1 MRARGS
7 KGHATLGALLAVAAV
22 GALAGAGAVGAAGR
36 YTDASGDGKGAA
48 DITGVAVTSDA
59 NGQILF
65 TISTSGAPVAQD
77 GRVVAFLDTD
87 LNPASGAPGTLG
99 ADYIL
104 GVDEDG
110 YSFGRWTG
118 ADWDWD
124 TPYSTVRVIINASG
138 GLFSVNRSEL
148 GGTQSFNFWVRTLRG
163 EPSSG
168 QIDDAPDDG
177 GFNYTL
183 PAGGPDI
190 REVGVKTTP
199 DAGPRAGR
207 VFTVL
212 PTTLVLPATGAMI
225 TIAPQPESYSC
236 VAKLGAKPLRGKGT
250 GGCTFAIPK
259 KAKGKRLSVVLTV
272 SYQGASKPVQLAY
285 RVR

>member
-1 MRARGS
+1 VRERRW
-7 KGHATLGALLAVAAV
+7 KRRATLGALLTATAAVALG
-22 GALAGAGAVGAAGR
+22 GAGAAGAVGR
-36 YTDASGDGKGAA
+36 YTDPSGDGKGAA
-48 DITGVAVTSDA
+48 DITGVSVASDT
-59 NGQILF
+59 NGQVLF
-65 TISTSGAPVAQD
+65 TISTAGAPVAQD
-77 GRVVAFLDTD
+77 GLVVVFLDTD

-99 ADYIL
+99 ADYL
-104 GVDEDG
+104 FGVDEEG

-124 TPYSTVRVIINASG
+124 TPYATVRVIINSSG
-138 GLFSVNRSEL
+138 GLISVNRSEL

-163 EPSSG
+163 EPAAG

-183 PAGGPDI
+183 AAGGPDI
-190 REVGVKTTP
+190 REVAVKTTP

-207 VFTVL
+207 VFTVQ
-212 PTTLVLPATGAMI
+212 PTSLVLPPAGGMLATS
-225 TIAPQPESYSC
+225 PQPESYQC
-236 VAKLGAKPLRGKGT
+236 VAQLGAKLLSGRGT

-259 KAKGKRLSVVLTV
+259 NAKRKQLSITLTV
-272 SYQGASKPVQLAY
+272 SYQGASKAVQLVY

>member
-1 MRARGS
+1 MRGRW
-7 KGHATLGALLAVAAV
+7 KRRATLGALLTATAAVAL
-22 GALAGAGAVGAAGR
+22 GGAGAAGAVGR

-48 DITGVAVTSDA
+48 DITGVSVASDT
-59 NGQILF
+59 NGQVLF
-65 TISTSGAPVAQD
+65 TISTAGAPVAQD
-77 GRVVAFLDTD
+77 GLVVVFLDTD

-99 ADYIL
+99 ADYL
-104 GVDEDG
+104 VGVDEEG

-124 TPYSTVRVIINASG
+124 TPYATVRVIINSSG
-138 GLFSVNRSEL
+138 GLISVNRSEL

-163 EPSSG
+163 EPAAG

-183 PAGGPDI
+183 AAGGPDI
-190 REVGVKTTP
+190 REVAVKTTP

-207 VFTVL
+207 VFTVQ
-212 PTTLVLPATGAMI
+212 PTSLVLPPAGGMLATS
-225 TIAPQPESYSC
+225 PQPESYQC
-236 VAKLGAKPLRGKGT
+236 VAQLGAKLLRGRGT

-259 KAKGKRLSVVLTV
+259 NAKRKQLSITLTV
-272 SYQGASKPVQLAY
+272 SYQGASKAVQLVY